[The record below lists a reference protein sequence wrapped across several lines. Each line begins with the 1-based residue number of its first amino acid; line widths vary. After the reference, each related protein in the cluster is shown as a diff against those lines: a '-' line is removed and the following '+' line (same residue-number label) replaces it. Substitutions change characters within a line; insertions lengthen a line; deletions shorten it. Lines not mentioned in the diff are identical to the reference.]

1 MDKPK
6 RRYRQSHS
14 DGSLRLRAFFWFLV
28 LTGDLVQIANRSVF
42 AELAKVEMVMSTLRE
57 QLKREFEGQG
67 EYSPVAQVL
76 RNQIRAQNT
85 GRGFQSLYLGK
96 EPGTE

>member
-1 MDKPK
+1 
-6 RRYRQSHS
+6 
-14 DGSLRLRAFFWFLV
+14 LV